1 MRSSAFPIKMTAT
14 ERVSTLGRS
23 VFIVAVIGL
32 LLGVLGA
39 CAGSQRVEKTA
50 VASGE
55 RLYRTSCAGCHGVDA
70 DGRGPI
76 APLLNVPVPD
86 LHGVAARRHGEF
98 PELEIFRIIDG
109 QAQIVG
115 HGPRHM
121 PIWGY
126 EFFGDDA
133 DDEVAHRQA
142 TDKVD
147 QLVAYLR
154 SIQR

>member
-1 MRSSAFPIKMTAT
+1 
-14 ERVSTLGRS
+14 V
-23 VFIVAVIGL
+23 
-32 LLGVLGA
+32 
-39 CAGSQRVEKTA
+39 
-50 VASGE
+50 
-55 RLYRTSCAGCHGVDA
+55 SCAGCHGVDA
-70 DGRGPI
+70 DGLGPI
-76 APLLNVPVPD
+76 APVLKVKVPD
-86 LHGVAARRHGEF
+86 LRGIAVRRNGQF

-109 QAQIVG
+109 QAEISG

-133 DDEVAHRQA
+133 DDEAAHKQA